1 LFAYRTTPHCVTR
14 ETPVKLMFN
23 RNVRTLLDL
32 IKPMF
37 KKKQIEE
44 QQEHYKE
51 THDIVFDEEDLVVWL
66 VTIKR

>member
-1 LFAYRTTPHCVTR
+1 
-14 ETPVKLMFN
+14 MFN

-32 IKPMF
+32 IKPTF

-44 QQEHYKE
+44 QQEHYKG